1 MGSEQP
7 EVDIGREVRFAIVMY
22 GGVSLAIYINGV
34 AQELYRMVR
43 ATAVASDDATKPLLS
58 SAELRGTKRVYR
70 NLGKRSHPG
79 AVGGPDDAEGPIR
92 TRFVVD
98 VLSGTSAGGINAV
111 YLAKALANNQKFD
124 ALKRLWIEEGDVQR
138 LINDKEAAERAG
150 IEAQKPPR
158 SLLSSIFMYRN
169 LFDALQSMDGEEAGG
184 KTARYSLVD
193 ELDLFVTVTDVVG
206 LPLTLRLLDK
216 PVSEKR
222 YRNVLRFRYDGGRT
236 GRPLNNFRKE
246 YNPLLAFAAHVGVP
260 VCLRTNGA
268 RRGRRHPPR
277 ADRAGSALEGVLP
290 RLRGS
295 SGLAVGLRGP
305 RLRRRRLPGQQ
316 ALRLRHRHARVAPLR
331 RNRRAQAP
339 LASSSSI

>member
-246 YNPLLAFAAHVGVP
+246 YNPLLAFAARATSAFP
-260 VCLRTNGA
+260 FAFEPMELAEADDILREPIAQEVRWKEFFPAYGGPLGSPSGYEA
-268 RRGRRHPPR
+268 RAFVDGGYLDNKPFGY
-277 ADRAGSALEGVLP
+277 AIDT
-290 RLRGS
+290 
-295 SGLAVGLRGP
+295 
-305 RLRRRRLPGQQ
+305 
-316 ALRLRHRHARVAPLR
+316 
-331 RNRRAQAP
+331 
-339 LASSSSI
+339 LASRRSGVTVERKLL